1 MDAMGE
7 KEGTT
12 DLQREYTE
20 FFSELVDRLRSEI
33 SAPLPAPEPQNKY
46 LFPAGLPGAH
56 FKWGFTGRSRSPFT
70 AGLHFCSKNRDTK
83 LMRLREMGKLRHEIE
98 ERTGEK
104 VVFEPEATEREAR
117 LYIQKNEGRMT
128 EELRKWAVEK
138 MVILYNLLQ
147 PELEKLR

>member
-1 MDAMGE
+1 MNAMGE

-12 DLQREYTE
+12 DLQTEYAE
-20 FFSELVDRLRSEI
+20 FFSELVERLRSQI
-33 SAPLPAPEPQNKY
+33 SAPLPPPEPQNKY

-70 AGLHFCSKNRDTK
+70 VGLHFESKNRDRK
-83 LMRLREMGKLRHEIE
+83 LMRIKEMAKLKNEIQE
-98 ERTGEK
+98 QTGEE
-104 VVFEPEATEREAR
+104 VIFEPEATEREAR
-117 LYIQKNEGRMT
+117 LYIQKDEGRMT
-128 EELRKWAVEK
+128 EELKEWAVEK